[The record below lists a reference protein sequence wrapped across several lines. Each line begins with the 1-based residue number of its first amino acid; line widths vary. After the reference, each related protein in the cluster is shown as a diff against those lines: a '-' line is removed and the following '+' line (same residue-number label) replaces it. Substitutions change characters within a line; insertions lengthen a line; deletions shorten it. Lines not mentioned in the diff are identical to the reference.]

1 MLQARIEAVTNLP
14 HVLQRQAAVDCFMA
28 APPCMRVEAGAMCAV
43 QALEVLEL
51 RDQLQEQQ
59 AEAAERQVELQ
70 GARELAAQL
79 EARQLELEEQ
89 LAEANR

>member
-1 MLQARIEAVTNLP
+1 
-14 HVLQRQAAVDCFMA
+14 
-28 APPCMRVEAGAMCAV
+28 MCAV